1 MDSQSAPK
9 LVDVPDPVVVVRE
22 NDHPG
27 RGCVVVLGQPRGGT
41 SVVAGLCH
49 LIGVRMGRDID
60 PSNMEAREFL
70 GLVKHEDFRAR
81 FESALDELKF
91 GTQLFGFKDPAAV
104 DYWQRVADLVP
115 DPLFVVVFRDPV
127 AIAER
132 QRLDGADFA
141 ESLCQVGLRQSA
153 LVRLVAETKF
163 PTAVVSYE
171 RLLGDTRRAYEQLS
185 QFVTGSVSLR
195 IAELVHEA
203 VRPHADMP
211 SEVNFL
217 EIGARLSL
225 VA

>member
-1 MDSQSAPK
+1 MGPQVAPK
-9 LVDVPDPVVVVRE
+9 PVKTPYPIIVVRE

-81 FESALDELKF
+81 FESALNELKF
-91 GTQLFGFKDPAAV
+91 GTQLFGFKDPTAV

-185 QFVTGSVSLR
+185 QFMTGSVSLR

-211 SEVNFL
+211 REVNFL
-217 EIGARLSL
+217 EIGSRLNL
-225 VA
+225 DA